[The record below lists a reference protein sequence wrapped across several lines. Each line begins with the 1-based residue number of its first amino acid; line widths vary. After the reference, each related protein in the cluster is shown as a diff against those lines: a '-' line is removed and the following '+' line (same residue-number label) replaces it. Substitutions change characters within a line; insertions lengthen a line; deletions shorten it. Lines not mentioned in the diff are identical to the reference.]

1 MDVMKSFSLEGKVAL
16 VTGAAYGIGFAM
28 AEAYAKAGA
37 KIAFNCRGQEH
48 LETALANYKAKGI
61 DAKGYICDVTDEE
74 QVANMVADIEK
85 ELGTIDI
92 LVNNAGIIKRIPM
105 TEMSAAEFRQ
115 VIDIDLNAPFIVSKA
130 VIPGMMKKGHGKI
143 INICSMMSEL
153 GRETVSAYA
162 AAKGGLKMLT
172 KNIASEYGEYNIQC
186 NGIGPG
192 YIATP
197 QTAPLREIQPDG
209 SKHPFDQF
217 NISKTPAARWGNP
230 EDLMGPAVFL
240 ASEASDFVN
249 GQILYVDGGILAYI
263 GKQPK

>member
-130 VIPGMMKKGHGKI
+130 VIPSMIKKGHGKI

-192 YIATP
+192 YIATS

-217 NISKTPAARWGNP
+217 IISKTPAARWGNP

>member
-162 AAKGGLKMLT
+162 AAIGGLKMLT

-217 NISKTPAARWGNP
+217 IISKTPAARWGNP